1 MSPPSSADLTSI
13 GTGYHEDPA
22 ASMSLRADA
31 DVNVDMIVQNGV
43 WLTSVLVPDPDTVAR
58 PMARAEA
65 IAFDHG
71 PDSAATRPA

>member
-22 ASMSLRADA
+22 APMSLRTDA

-43 WLTSVLVPDPDTVAR
+43 WLTSALVPDPDTVAR
-58 PMARAEA
+58 AMARAEA

-71 PDSAATRPA
+71 PNIAATRPA

>member
-1 MSPPSSADLTSI
+1 
-13 GTGYHEDPA
+13 
-22 ASMSLRADA
+22 MSLRADA
-31 DVNVDMIVQNGV
+31 DVNVDMIPQNGV

-58 PMARAEA
+58 PMARAGA